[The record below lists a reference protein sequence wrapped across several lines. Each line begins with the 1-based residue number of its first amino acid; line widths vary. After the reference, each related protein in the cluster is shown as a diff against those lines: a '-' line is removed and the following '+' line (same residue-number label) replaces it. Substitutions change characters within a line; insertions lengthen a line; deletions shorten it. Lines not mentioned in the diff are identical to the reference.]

1 MGEVKRGEGDKKRD
15 RTKGRAPIALQKSYS
30 LPLGQA
36 YLTVLSIEDESR
48 KKFCK
53 QKSKSATHT
62 HHLPH
67 TLDHERSS
75 TSAE

>member
-1 MGEVKRGEGDKKRD
+1 MGEVKRGEGER
-15 RTKGRAPIALQKSYS
+15 RNERESSHSFAKSHS
-30 LPLGQA
+30 LLLGLA

-53 QKSKSATHT
+53 QKSKSATYT
-62 HHLPH
+62 HHLPLDH
-67 TLDHERSS
+67 TLDHERSR